1 MPVTD
6 AVRPTLAAAQE
17 LRARQH
23 AVLADAHALTTQ
35 AIPNL
40 PAPEGHEE
48 AEPLGVDTLEKLYA
62 AIEDPGVRRL
72 FVDLQRRTAE
82 QAGDTAVQV
91 WAMEKYEGR
100 QSR

>member
-1 MPVTD
+1 M
-6 AVRPTLAAAQE
+6 
-17 LRARQH
+17 
-23 AVLADAHALTTQ
+23 LADAHALTTQ

-40 PAPEGHEE
+40 PAPEELEE

-82 QAGDTAVQV
+82 QAGDAAVQV